1 MLLLNENNE
10 LMLKLSK
17 LTDYAVIVLGCL
29 GTQAGKPVS
38 ASFVSSQTKL
48 PEPTVQKV
56 LKLMAGAKIITAI
69 RGASGG
75 YMAPLSLH
83 CISIADVVEAIEGPL
98 ELNPCTNDT
107 DADCALAKMYA
118 PKNKWNKV
126 NVAIKKTLDNIRV
139 SDLIAPQK
147 QKEIA

>member
-1 MLLLNENNE
+1 
-10 LMLKLSK
+10 MLKLSK

-29 GTQAGKPVS
+29 GGQNGKPVS
-38 ASFVSSQTKL
+38 ASFVASQTKL

-56 LKLMAGAKIITAI
+56 LKLMAGAKIITAQ

-75 YMAPLSLH
+75 YIVPLSLG

-98 ELNPCTNDT
+98 ELNPCTNDAE
-107 DADCALAKMYA
+107 ADCALAKIYA

-126 NVAIKKTLDNIRV
+126 NVAIKQTLDGIRV
-139 SDLIAPQK
+139 SDLIVIQK
-147 QKEIA
+147 QKEDA

>member
-1 MLLLNENNE
+1 
-10 LMLKLSK
+10 MLKLSK

-29 GTQAGKPVS
+29 AEQQGKPVS
-38 ASFVSSQTKL
+38 ASFVSVKTGL

-56 LKLMAGAKIITAI
+56 LKLMASARIITAI

-75 YMAPLSLH
+75 YIVPLALN

-98 ELNPCTNDT
+98 ELAPCTNDT
-107 DADCALAKMYA
+107 DNDCALAKLYA

-126 NVAIKKTLDNIRV
+126 NLAIKQTLDKIRV
-139 SDLIAPQK
+139 SELVNPEK
-147 QKEIA
+147 QKELA

>member
-1 MLLLNENNE
+1 
-10 LMLKLSK
+10 MLKLSK

-29 GTQAGKPVS
+29 GEQGGKPVS
-38 ASFVSSQTKL
+38 ASFVAVKTGL

-56 LKLMAGAKIITAI
+56 LKMMGTAKIITAQ

-75 YMAPLSLH
+75 YIVPLSLA

-98 ELNPCTNDT
+98 ELNPCSNDA
-107 DADCALAKMYA
+107 DDDCALAKIYA

-126 NVAIKKTLDNIRV
+126 NVAIKNTLDGIRV
-139 SDLIAPQK
+139 NDLMSFHHEGAK
-147 QKEIA
+147 ARRV

>member
-1 MLLLNENNE
+1 
-10 LMLKLSK
+10 MLKLSK

-29 GTQAGKPVS
+29 GKQVGKPVS
-38 ASFVSSQTKL
+38 ASFVSKETGV

-75 YMAPLSLH
+75 YIVPLALN

-98 ELNPCTNDT
+98 ELNPCVND
-107 DADCALAKMYA
+107 DDNDCMLAKLYA

-126 NVAIKKTLDNIRV
+126 NVAIKNTLDGIRV
-139 SDLIAPQK
+139 SDLMTTTKI
-147 QKEIA
+147 KELA